1 MVNDLEWRELQ
12 LKYHNSHHVL
22 ISSIL
27 CGDLDYTKSQELKKE
42 GLNMKLID
50 ANKRNTSAGII
61 NNLWK

>member
-1 MVNDLEWRELQ
+1 VCSSDL
-12 LKYHNSHHVL
+12 L

-42 GLNMKLID
+42 SLNMKLID
-50 ANKRNTSAGII
+50 VNKTNTSAGII